1 MTLFSLTLIGL
12 MLNVTSI
19 KQQIPLF
26 YLKFSFQ
33 YIFDLICFWLKDSH
47 RILIS
52 IQCNKLATIL
62 NMCWSICKATACK
75 LFKLLEFFNDA
86 KKHRNSCL
94 VFYRINFIAFWNIFA
109 INRISFVMSLSN
121 NIFMHCK
128 SKKD

>member
-94 VFYRINFIAFWNIFA
+94 VFYRINFIALKHFA

-121 NIFMHCK
+121 NIFMHYK